1 MVPRVQ
7 SSQDSSVS
15 TTESRQVSQI
25 KERNMSENSNEKRQ
39 KTRGDDLPN
48 VFAEVT
54 LIIEVP
60 TRGPFDDERSTT
72 IDKLSGDPLLLE
84 KVFQS
89 IRESEEVESAM
100 ELLYS
105 AAIRHNNKYPKTKI
119 RISPCLSIIPPGEI

>member
-1 MVPRVQ
+1 
-7 SSQDSSVS
+7 
-15 TTESRQVSQI
+15 
-25 KERNMSENSNEKRQ
+25 MSENSNEKRQ
-39 KTRGDDLPN
+39 KTRGDNLPN

-60 TRGPFDDERSTT
+60 TRGLYDEERSTT
-72 IDKLSGDPLLLE
+72 IEKLYGDPDLLD
-84 KVFQS
+84 KIRDS

-119 RISPCLSIIPPGEI
+119 RISPCLSIIPPEEI